1 MFKLLP
7 DITGIVFFYRDSWRG
22 YEEVIT
28 VDVVFYIGG
37 NVMANSLSGFTGL
50 YSLSKTLRFE
60 LRPVGK
66 TKENMKIKGLL
77 SEDEHRAKSYKQV
90 KKIADDYHR
99 KFIENALKNVHLEGV
114 EEYAELYCKRNKTE
128 KERKEIDKAADNLRK
143 QVIKFM
149 TTRDEFK
156 KLGKKD
162 FIEEML
168 PEFVDSEE
176 KKKLIKEFKGFTTY
190 FGGFFENRNNMYS
203 AEKKSTSIGY
213 RVIDQNLPKYIDNVN
228 ALKKILEVNP
238 GNMIENIENDFMDML
253 EGKAL
258 NEFISLD
265 NYSYFI
271 TQSGIDKYNT
281 VIGGKSCDERTRIK
295 GINEYVNLY
304 NQKADKKI
312 GILKPLYKQILS
324 DKDSKS
330 FLPESFERD
339 NELLNA
345 IELFNAGQKEN
356 IESIKGLFEQLSE
369 YEADHIYVKDIFLSE
384 ISNELFSE
392 WGYIKGRL
400 EDKYDEEYTGKKKAN
415 TEKYIEERKKY
426 FKNKRSYSLSE
437 LDAVLENNAVTSYFS
452 GEQLKQAIINM
463 ADSYKDIEDLV
474 NTDYPSDR
482 KLQKD
487 KESTK
492 LIKGY
497 LDACKDFGRFIQP
510 LLGDGKESEKD
521 AAFYGKFTPAW
532 EAFDSIT
539 PLYNKVRNYMTKKP
553 YSTEKI
559 KLTFNVPTFLDGW
572 ALRQENTNKG
582 IIFKDNEF
590 FYLGIIDKRLKGGI
604 KENKKPEAEGDI
616 LLKMKY
622 LQAADPQKDVQNL
635 MVIDGVTVKKNGR
648 KDDNGENVVL
658 EQLKNTYLPKDIN
671 EIRKKRSYSKTSEN
685 FNKSDLNKFID
696 YYKERTIEYFSDYEF
711 EFKPSKEYKDFG
723 EFTDHINEQA
733 YQIRF
738 ESVSRKYIDELVDEG
753 KLYLFK
759 IWNKDFSPY
768 SKGTP
773 NLHTLYWKMLFDER
787 NLRDVVYKLNGKAEV
802 FFREAGINDEK
813 DIIKHEANKPIEIK
827 NKLNDKKKSVFN
839 YDLIKDRRYTVDKF
853 QFHVPITLNFKA
865 LGRDNIDRYA
875 REYIKE
881 AKDLH
886 IIGID
891 RGERHLLYLT
901 VIDMDGNIKEQYSLN
916 EIVNEY
922 NGKEHHTNYHDLLD
936 KREKEMERAKKEWQT
951 IESIK
956 ELKEGYIS
964 QVIYKIS
971 QLMIKYNA
979 ILVLENLNEGFINGR
994 KKVGKQVYQKFEKM
1008 MIDKLSFLVDKKLD
1022 PEENG
1027 GLLKPYQLVNEF
1039 KGFKQLGKQSGMI
1052 FYIPAWNTS
1061 NIDPCTG
1068 FVNLFER
1075 KHLKY
1080 SSVNAAVD
1088 FWSKFESI
1096 AYDDKGEYF
1105 KFSFD
1110 YGRFTGRAEG
1120 TKTDWTVCS
1129 VGERIVNF
1137 RNPDNNSQWDSKT
1150 VDPTAEIIELCREY
1164 DIDCKSED
1172 LKTEFV
1178 SVKDR
1183 RFHEELLRLFR
1194 LILQMRNSVTGTEI
1208 DYMISPVANAE
1219 GVFYDSRNC
1228 KKNLPENADANG
1240 AYNIARKGLWI
1251 INKIKETKEAEL
1263 DKVNLNISN
1272 KEWLNFAQKNVLR

>member
-482 KLQKD
+482 KLQKN

-553 YSTEKI
+553 YSTEKV
-559 KLTFNVPTFLDGW
+559 KLNFENQTLLAGW
-572 ALRQENTNKG
+572 DLNKEKG
-582 IIFKDNEF
+582 NKSLIFIKDNNY
-590 FYLGIIDKRLKGGI
+590 YLGIMDKQH
-604 KENKKPEAEGDI
+604 NKIFRDVEEAKSEPYYRKMEYK
-616 LLKMKY
+616 LLPGANKM
-622 LQAADPQKDVQNL
+622 
-635 MVIDGVTVKKNGR
+635 
-648 KDDNGENVVL
+648 
-658 EQLKNTYLPKDIN
+658 LPKVFFAKSNIDFFNPSNKILEDYNAGRHKKGDNFDI
-671 EIRKKRSYSKTSEN
+671 KACHA
-685 FNKSDLNKFID
+685 LID
-696 YYKERTIEYFSDYEF
+696 FFKESIEKHQEWRQFEF
-711 EFKPSKEYKDFG
+711 EFSPTETYKDISDFYREVEAQG
-723 EFTDHINEQA
+723 YKISFKNISE
-733 YQIRF
+733 
-738 ESVSRKYIDELVDEG
+738 KYIDELVDEG

-759 IWNKDFSPY
+759 IWNKDFSPH

-773 NLHTLYWKMLFDER
+773 NLHTLYWKMIFDEK
-787 NLRDVVYKLNGKAEV
+787 NLQDVVYKLNGEAEV
-802 FFREAGINDEK
+802 FFRKASIDEK
-813 DIIKHEANKPIEIK
+813 DIIKHEANKPIENK

-922 NGKEHHTNYHDLLD
+922 NGKEHHINYHDLLD

-1008 MIDKLSFLVDKKLD
+1008 MIDKLNYLVDKNL
-1022 PEENG
+1022 EEGEAG
-1027 GLLKPYQLVNEF
+1027 GLLKAYQLASKFESF
-1039 KGFKQLGKQSGMI
+1039 KKLGKQSGMM

-1110 YGRFTGRAEG
+1110 YSRFTGRAEG

-1150 VDPTAEIIELCREY
+1150 VDPTAEIIELCRGY
-1164 DIDCKSED
+1164 DIDYKSED

-1183 RFHEELLRLFR
+1183 SFHEELLRLFR
-1194 LILQMRNSVTGTEI
+1194 LVLQMRNSVTGTEI

-1251 INKIKETKEAEL
+1251 INRIKETKEAEL
-1263 DKVNLNISN
+1263 NKVNLNISN
-1272 KEWLNFAQKNVLR
+1272 KEWLNFAQKNILR

>member
-482 KLQKD
+482 KLQKN

-553 YSTEKI
+553 YSTEKV
-559 KLTFNVPTFLDGW
+559 KLNFENQTLLAGW
-572 ALRQENTNKG
+572 DLNKEEG
-582 IIFKDNEF
+582 NKSLIFIKDNNY
-590 FYLGIIDKRLKGGI
+590 YLGIMDKQH
-604 KENKKPEAEGDI
+604 NKIFRDVEEAKSEPYYRKMEYK
-616 LLKMKY
+616 LLPGANKM
-622 LQAADPQKDVQNL
+622 
-635 MVIDGVTVKKNGR
+635 
-648 KDDNGENVVL
+648 
-658 EQLKNTYLPKDIN
+658 LPKVFFAKSNIDFFNPSNKILEDYNAGRHKKGDNFDI
-671 EIRKKRSYSKTSEN
+671 KACHA
-685 FNKSDLNKFID
+685 LID
-696 YYKERTIEYFSDYEF
+696 FFKESIEKHQEWRQFEF
-711 EFKPSKEYKDFG
+711 EFSPTETYKDISDFYREVEAQG
-723 EFTDHINEQA
+723 YKISFKNISE
-733 YQIRF
+733 
-738 ESVSRKYIDELVDEG
+738 KYIDELVDEG

-759 IWNKDFSPY
+759 IWNKDFSPH

-773 NLHTLYWKMLFDER
+773 NLHTLYWKMIFDEK
-787 NLRDVVYKLNGKAEV
+787 NLQDVVYKLNGEAEV
-802 FFREAGINDEK
+802 FFRKASIDEK
-813 DIIKHEANKPIEIK
+813 DIIKHEANKPIENK

-922 NGKEHHTNYHDLLD
+922 NGKEHHINYHDLLD

-1008 MIDKLSFLVDKKLD
+1008 MIDKLNYLVDKNL
-1022 PEENG
+1022 EEGEAG
-1027 GLLKPYQLVNEF
+1027 GLLKAYQLASKFESF
-1039 KGFKQLGKQSGMI
+1039 KKLGKQSGMM

-1110 YGRFTGRAEG
+1110 YSRFTGRAEG

-1150 VDPTAEIIELCREY
+1150 VDPTAEIIELCRGY
-1164 DIDCKSED
+1164 DIDYKSED

-1194 LILQMRNSVTGTEI
+1194 LVLQMRNSVTGTEI

-1251 INKIKETKEAEL
+1251 INRIKETKEAEL
-1263 DKVNLNISN
+1263 NKVNLNISN
-1272 KEWLNFAQKNVLR
+1272 KEWLNFAQKNILR

>member
-149 TTRDEFK
+149 TTRDELK

-553 YSTEKI
+553 YSTEKV
-559 KLTFNVPTFLDGW
+559 KLNFENQTLLAGW
-572 ALRQENTNKG
+572 DLNKEEG
-582 IIFKDNEF
+582 NKSLIFIKDNNY
-590 FYLGIIDKRLKGGI
+590 YLGIMDKQH
-604 KENKKPEAEGDI
+604 NKIFRDVEEAKSEPYYRKMEYK
-616 LLKMKY
+616 LLPGANKM
-622 LQAADPQKDVQNL
+622 
-635 MVIDGVTVKKNGR
+635 
-648 KDDNGENVVL
+648 
-658 EQLKNTYLPKDIN
+658 LPKVFFAKSNIDFFNPSNKILEDYNAGRHKKGDNFDI
-671 EIRKKRSYSKTSEN
+671 KACHA
-685 FNKSDLNKFID
+685 LID
-696 YYKERTIEYFSDYEF
+696 FFKESIEKHQEWRQFEF
-711 EFKPSKEYKDFG
+711 EFSPTETYKDISDFYREVEAQG
-723 EFTDHINEQA
+723 YKISFKNISE
-733 YQIRF
+733 
-738 ESVSRKYIDELVDEG
+738 KYIDELVDEG

-759 IWNKDFSPY
+759 IWNKDFSPH

-773 NLHTLYWKMLFDER
+773 NLHTLYWKMIFDEK
-787 NLRDVVYKLNGKAEV
+787 NLQDVVYKLNGEAEV
-802 FFREAGINDEK
+802 FFRKASIDEK
-813 DIIKHEANKPIEIK
+813 DIIKHEANKPIENK

-922 NGKEHHTNYHDLLD
+922 NGKEHHINYHDLLD

-1110 YGRFTGRAEG
+1110 YSRFTGRAEG

-1150 VDPTAEIIELCREY
+1150 VDPTAEIIELCRGY
-1164 DIDCKSED
+1164 DIDYKSED

-1194 LILQMRNSVTGTEI
+1194 LVLQMRNSVTGTEI

-1251 INKIKETKEAEL
+1251 INRIKETKEAEL
-1263 DKVNLNISN
+1263 NKVNLNISN
-1272 KEWLNFAQKNVLR
+1272 KEWLNFAQKNILR

>member
-28 VDVVFYIGG
+28 VDVVFSIGG

-345 IELFNAGQKEN
+345 IELFNADQKEN

-553 YSTEKI
+553 YSTEKV
-559 KLTFNVPTFLDGW
+559 KLNFENQTLLAGW
-572 ALRQENTNKG
+572 DLNKEEG
-582 IIFKDNEF
+582 NKSLIFIKDNNY
-590 FYLGIIDKRLKGGI
+590 YLGIMDKQH
-604 KENKKPEAEGDI
+604 NKIFRDVEEAKSEPYYRKMEYK
-616 LLKMKY
+616 LLPGANKM
-622 LQAADPQKDVQNL
+622 
-635 MVIDGVTVKKNGR
+635 
-648 KDDNGENVVL
+648 
-658 EQLKNTYLPKDIN
+658 LPKVFFAKSNIDFFNPSNKILEDYNAGRHKKGDNFDI
-671 EIRKKRSYSKTSEN
+671 KACHA
-685 FNKSDLNKFID
+685 LID
-696 YYKERTIEYFSDYEF
+696 FFKESIEKHQEWRQFEF
-711 EFKPSKEYKDFG
+711 EFSPTETYKDISDFYREVEAQG
-723 EFTDHINEQA
+723 YKISFKNISE
-733 YQIRF
+733 
-738 ESVSRKYIDELVDEG
+738 KYIDELVDEG

-759 IWNKDFSPY
+759 IWNKDFSPH

-773 NLHTLYWKMLFDER
+773 NLHTLYWKMIFDEK
-787 NLRDVVYKLNGKAEV
+787 NLQDVVYKLNGEAEV
-802 FFREAGINDEK
+802 FFRKASIDEK
-813 DIIKHEANKPIEIK
+813 DIIKHEANKPIENK

-922 NGKEHHTNYHDLLD
+922 NGKEHHINYHDLLD

-1008 MIDKLSFLVDKKLD
+1008 MIDKLNYLVDKKL
-1022 PEENG
+1022 EEGEAG
-1027 GLLKPYQLVNEF
+1027 GLLKAYQLASKFESF
-1039 KGFKQLGKQSGMI
+1039 KKLGKQSGMM

-1096 AYDDKGEYF
+1096 AYDDKGECF

-1110 YGRFTGRAEG
+1110 YSRFTGRAEG

-1164 DIDCKSED
+1164 DIDCNSED

-1263 DKVNLNISN
+1263 GKVNLNISN

>member
-553 YSTEKI
+553 YSTEKV
-559 KLTFNVPTFLDGW
+559 KLNFENQTLLAGW
-572 ALRQENTNKG
+572 DLNKEEG
-582 IIFKDNEF
+582 NKSLIFIKDNNY
-590 FYLGIIDKRLKGGI
+590 YLGIMDKQH
-604 KENKKPEAEGDI
+604 NKIFRDVEEAKSEPYYRKMEYK
-616 LLKMKY
+616 LLPGANKM
-622 LQAADPQKDVQNL
+622 
-635 MVIDGVTVKKNGR
+635 
-648 KDDNGENVVL
+648 
-658 EQLKNTYLPKDIN
+658 LPKVFFAKSNIDFFNPSNKILEDYNAGRHKKGDNFDI
-671 EIRKKRSYSKTSEN
+671 KACHA
-685 FNKSDLNKFID
+685 LID
-696 YYKERTIEYFSDYEF
+696 FFKESIEKHQEWRQFEF
-711 EFKPSKEYKDFG
+711 EFSPTETYKDISDFYREVEAQG
-723 EFTDHINEQA
+723 YKISFKNISE
-733 YQIRF
+733 
-738 ESVSRKYIDELVDEG
+738 KYIDELVDEG

-759 IWNKDFSPY
+759 IWNKDFSPH

-773 NLHTLYWKMLFDER
+773 NLHTLYWKMIFDEK
-787 NLRDVVYKLNGKAEV
+787 NLQDVVYKLNGEAEV
-802 FFREAGINDEK
+802 FFRKASIDEK
-813 DIIKHEANKPIEIK
+813 DIIKHEANKPIENK

-922 NGKEHHTNYHDLLD
+922 NGKEHHINYHDLLD

-1008 MIDKLSFLVDKKLD
+1008 MIDKLNYLVDKNL
-1022 PEENG
+1022 EEGEAG
-1027 GLLKPYQLVNEF
+1027 GLLKAYQLASKFESF
-1039 KGFKQLGKQSGMI
+1039 KKLGKQSGMM

-1075 KHLKY
+1075 KHFKC
-1080 SSVNAAVD
+1080 SANAAVD

-1096 AYDDKGEYF
+1096 VYDDKGGYF

-1110 YGRFTGRAEG
+1110 YSRFTGRAEG

-1150 VDPTAEIIELCREY
+1150 VDPTAEIIELCRGY
-1164 DIDCKSED
+1164 DIDYKSED

-1194 LILQMRNSVTGTEI
+1194 LVLQMRNSVTGTEI

-1251 INKIKETKEAEL
+1251 INRIKETKEAEL
-1263 DKVNLNISN
+1263 NKVNLNISN
-1272 KEWLNFAQKNVLR
+1272 KEWLNFAQKNILR

>member
-482 KLQKD
+482 KLQKN

-553 YSTEKI
+553 YSTEKV
-559 KLTFNVPTFLDGW
+559 KLNFENQTLLAGW
-572 ALRQENTNKG
+572 DLNKEKG
-582 IIFKDNEF
+582 NKSLIFIKDNNY
-590 FYLGIIDKRLKGGI
+590 YLGIMDKQH
-604 KENKKPEAEGDI
+604 NKIFRDVEEAKSEPYYRKMEYK
-616 LLKMKY
+616 LLPGANKM
-622 LQAADPQKDVQNL
+622 
-635 MVIDGVTVKKNGR
+635 
-648 KDDNGENVVL
+648 
-658 EQLKNTYLPKDIN
+658 LPKVFFAKSNIDFFNPSNKILEDFNAGRHKKGDNFDI
-671 EIRKKRSYSKTSEN
+671 KACHA
-685 FNKSDLNKFID
+685 LID
-696 YYKERTIEYFSDYEF
+696 FFKESIEKHQEWRQFEF
-711 EFKPSKEYKDFG
+711 EFSPTETYKDISDFYREVEAQG
-723 EFTDHINEQA
+723 YKISFKNISE
-733 YQIRF
+733 
-738 ESVSRKYIDELVDEG
+738 KYIDELVDEG

-759 IWNKDFSPY
+759 IWNKDFSPH

-773 NLHTLYWKMLFDER
+773 NLHTLYWKMIFDEK
-787 NLRDVVYKLNGKAEV
+787 NLQDVVYKLNGEAEV
-802 FFREAGINDEK
+802 FFRKASIDEK
-813 DIIKHEANKPIEIK
+813 DIIKHEANKPIENK

-922 NGKEHHTNYHDLLD
+922 KGKEHHINYHDLLD

-1008 MIDKLSFLVDKKLD
+1008 MIDKLNYLVDKNL
-1022 PEENG
+1022 EEGEAG
-1027 GLLKPYQLVNEF
+1027 GLLKAYQLASKFESF
-1039 KGFKQLGKQSGMI
+1039 KKLGKQSGMM

-1110 YGRFTGRAEG
+1110 YSRFTGRAEG

-1150 VDPTAEIIELCREY
+1150 VDPTAEIIELCRGY
-1164 DIDCKSED
+1164 DIDYKSED

-1183 RFHEELLRLFR
+1183 SFHEELLRLFR
-1194 LILQMRNSVTGTEI
+1194 LVLQMRNSVTGTEI
-1208 DYMISPVANAE
+1208 DYMLSPVANDE

-1228 KKNLPENADANG
+1228 AENLPENADANG
-1240 AYNIARKGLWI
+1240 AYNIARKGLI
-1251 INKIKETKEAEL
+1251 IVNQIKETEEAKL
-1263 DKVNLNISN
+1263 KRFKPNISN
-1272 KEWLNFAQKNVLR
+1272 KEWLNFAQKNVIR

>member
-553 YSTEKI
+553 YSTEKV
-559 KLTFNVPTFLDGW
+559 KLNFENQTLLAGW
-572 ALRQENTNKG
+572 DLNKEEG
-582 IIFKDNEF
+582 NKSLIFIKDNNY
-590 FYLGIIDKRLKGGI
+590 YLGIMDKQH
-604 KENKKPEAEGDI
+604 NKIFRDVEEAKSEPYYRKMEYK
-616 LLKMKY
+616 LLPGANKM
-622 LQAADPQKDVQNL
+622 
-635 MVIDGVTVKKNGR
+635 
-648 KDDNGENVVL
+648 
-658 EQLKNTYLPKDIN
+658 LPKVFFAKSNIDFFNPSNKILEDYNAGRHKKGDNFDI
-671 EIRKKRSYSKTSEN
+671 KACHA
-685 FNKSDLNKFID
+685 LID
-696 YYKERTIEYFSDYEF
+696 FFKESIEKHQEWRQFEF
-711 EFKPSKEYKDFG
+711 EFSPTETYKDISDFYREVEAQG
-723 EFTDHINEQA
+723 YKISFKNISE
-733 YQIRF
+733 
-738 ESVSRKYIDELVDEG
+738 KYIDELVDEG

-759 IWNKDFSPY
+759 IWNKDFSPH

-773 NLHTLYWKMLFDER
+773 NLHTLYWKMIFDEK
-787 NLRDVVYKLNGKAEV
+787 NLQDVVYKLNGEAEV
-802 FFREAGINDEK
+802 FFRKASIDEK
-813 DIIKHEANKPIEIK
+813 DIIKHEANKPIENK

-922 NGKEHHTNYHDLLD
+922 NGKEHHINYHDLLD

-1008 MIDKLSFLVDKKLD
+1008 MIDKLNYLVDKNL
-1022 PEENG
+1022 EEGEAG
-1027 GLLKPYQLVNEF
+1027 GLLKAYQLASKFESF
-1039 KGFKQLGKQSGMI
+1039 KKLGKQSGMM

-1061 NIDPCTG
+1061 NIDPSTG

-1110 YGRFTGRAEG
+1110 YSRFTGRAEG

-1150 VDPTAEIIELCREY
+1150 VDPTAEIIELCRGY
-1164 DIDCKSED
+1164 DIDYKSED

-1194 LILQMRNSVTGTEI
+1194 LVLQMRNSVTGTEI

-1251 INKIKETKEAEL
+1251 INRIKETKEAEL
-1263 DKVNLNISN
+1263 NKVNLNISN
-1272 KEWLNFAQKNVLR
+1272 KEWLNFAQKNILR

>member
-60 LRPVGK
+60 LSSVGK

-553 YSTEKI
+553 YSTEKV
-559 KLTFNVPTFLDGW
+559 KLNFENQTLLAGW
-572 ALRQENTNKG
+572 DLNKEEG
-582 IIFKDNEF
+582 NKSLIFIKDNNY
-590 FYLGIIDKRLKGGI
+590 YLGIMDKQH
-604 KENKKPEAEGDI
+604 NKIFRDVEEAKSEPYYRKMEYK
-616 LLKMKY
+616 LLPGANKM
-622 LQAADPQKDVQNL
+622 
-635 MVIDGVTVKKNGR
+635 
-648 KDDNGENVVL
+648 
-658 EQLKNTYLPKDIN
+658 LPKVFFAKSNIDFFNPSNKILEDYNAGRHKKGDNFDI
-671 EIRKKRSYSKTSEN
+671 KACHA
-685 FNKSDLNKFID
+685 LID
-696 YYKERTIEYFSDYEF
+696 FFKESIEKHQEWRQFEF
-711 EFKPSKEYKDFG
+711 EFSPTETYKDISDFYREVEAQG
-723 EFTDHINEQA
+723 YKISFKNISE
-733 YQIRF
+733 
-738 ESVSRKYIDELVDEG
+738 KYIDDLVDEG

-759 IWNKDFSPY
+759 IWNKDFSTH

-773 NLHTLYWKMLFDER
+773 NLHTLYWKMIFDEK
-787 NLRDVVYKLNGKAEV
+787 NLQDVVYKLNGEAEV
-802 FFREAGINDEK
+802 FFRKASIDEK
-813 DIIKHEANKPIEIK
+813 DIIKHEANKPIENK

-922 NGKEHHTNYHDLLD
+922 NGKEHHINYHDLLD

-1008 MIDKLSFLVDKKLD
+1008 MIDKLNYLVDKKL
-1022 PEENG
+1022 EEGEAG
-1027 GLLKPYQLVNEF
+1027 GLLKAYQLASKFESF
-1039 KGFKQLGKQSGMI
+1039 KKLGKQSGMM

-1105 KFSFD
+1105 KFSFN

-1240 AYNIARKGLWI
+1240 AYNIARKGVWI

-1263 DKVNLNISN
+1263 DKVKLNISN

>member
-553 YSTEKI
+553 YSTEKV
-559 KLTFNVPTFLDGW
+559 KLNFENQTLLAGW
-572 ALRQENTNKG
+572 DLNKEEG
-582 IIFKDNEF
+582 NKSLIFIKDNNY
-590 FYLGIIDKRLKGGI
+590 YLGIMDKQH
-604 KENKKPEAEGDI
+604 NKIFRDVEEAKSEPYYRKMEYK
-616 LLKMKY
+616 LLPGANKM
-622 LQAADPQKDVQNL
+622 
-635 MVIDGVTVKKNGR
+635 
-648 KDDNGENVVL
+648 
-658 EQLKNTYLPKDIN
+658 LPKVFFAKSNIDFFNPSNKILEDYNAGRHKKGDNFDI
-671 EIRKKRSYSKTSEN
+671 KACHA
-685 FNKSDLNKFID
+685 LID
-696 YYKERTIEYFSDYEF
+696 FFKESIEKHQEWRQFEF
-711 EFKPSKEYKDFG
+711 EFSPTETYKDISDFYREVEAQG
-723 EFTDHINEQA
+723 YKISFKNISE
-733 YQIRF
+733 
-738 ESVSRKYIDELVDEG
+738 KYIDELVDEG

-759 IWNKDFSPY
+759 IWNKDFSPH

-773 NLHTLYWKMLFDER
+773 NLHTLYWKMIFDEK
-787 NLRDVVYKLNGKAEV
+787 NLQDVVYKLNGEAEV
-802 FFREAGINDEK
+802 FFRKASIDEK
-813 DIIKHEANKPIEIK
+813 DIIKHEANKPIENK

-865 LGRDNIDRYA
+865 LGKDNIDRYA

-922 NGKEHHTNYHDLLD
+922 NGKEHHINYHDLLD

-1008 MIDKLSFLVDKKLD
+1008 MIDKLNYLVDKKL
-1022 PEENG
+1022 EEGEAG
-1027 GLLKPYQLVNEF
+1027 GLLKAYQLASKFESF
-1039 KGFKQLGKQSGMI
+1039 KKLGKQSGMM

-1096 AYDDKGEYF
+1096 AYDDKGGYF

>member
-345 IELFNAGQKEN
+345 IELFNADQKEN

-553 YSTEKI
+553 YSTEKV
-559 KLTFNVPTFLDGW
+559 KLNFENQTLLAGW
-572 ALRQENTNKG
+572 DLNKEEG
-582 IIFKDNEF
+582 NKSLIFIKDNNY
-590 FYLGIIDKRLKGGI
+590 YLGIMDKQH
-604 KENKKPEAEGDI
+604 NKIFRDVEEAKSEPYYRKMEYK
-616 LLKMKY
+616 LLPGANKM
-622 LQAADPQKDVQNL
+622 
-635 MVIDGVTVKKNGR
+635 
-648 KDDNGENVVL
+648 
-658 EQLKNTYLPKDIN
+658 LPKVFFAKSNIDFFNPSNKILEDYNAGRHKKGDNFDI
-671 EIRKKRSYSKTSEN
+671 KACHA
-685 FNKSDLNKFID
+685 LID
-696 YYKERTIEYFSDYEF
+696 FFKESIEKHQEWRQFEF
-711 EFKPSKEYKDFG
+711 EFSPTETYKDISDFYREVEAQG
-723 EFTDHINEQA
+723 YKISFKNISE
-733 YQIRF
+733 
-738 ESVSRKYIDELVDEG
+738 KYIDELVDEG

-759 IWNKDFSPY
+759 IWNKDFSPH

-773 NLHTLYWKMLFDER
+773 NLHTLYWKMIFDEK
-787 NLRDVVYKLNGKAEV
+787 NLQDVVYKLNGEAEV
-802 FFREAGINDEK
+802 FFRKASIDEK
-813 DIIKHEANKPIEIK
+813 DIIKHEANKPIENK

-922 NGKEHHTNYHDLLD
+922 NGKDHHINYHDLLD
-936 KREKEMERAKKEWQT
+936 KREKEMESAKKEWQT
-951 IESIK
+951 VESIK
-956 ELKEGYIS
+956 ELKEGYLS
-964 QVIYKIS
+964 QVVYKIS

-979 ILVLENLNEGFINGR
+979 ILVLENLNDGFINGR
-994 KKVGKQVYQKFEKM
+994 KKVGKQVYQKFEKK

-1039 KGFKQLGKQSGMI
+1039 KGFEKLGKQSGMM

-1075 KHLKY
+1075 KHFKC
-1080 SSVNAAVD
+1080 SANAAVD

-1096 AYDDKGEYF
+1096 VYDDKGGYF

-1110 YGRFTGRAEG
+1110 YSRFTGRAEG

-1150 VDPTAEIIELCREY
+1150 VDPTAEIIELCGQY
-1164 DIDCKSED
+1164 DIDYKSED

-1194 LILQMRNSVTGTEI
+1194 LVLQMRNSVTGTEI

-1251 INKIKETKEAEL
+1251 INRIKETKEAEL
-1263 DKVNLNISN
+1263 NKVNLNISN
-1272 KEWLNFAQKNVLR
+1272 KEWLNFAQKNILR

>member
-149 TTRDEFK
+149 TTRDELK

-553 YSTEKI
+553 YSTEKV
-559 KLTFNVPTFLDGW
+559 KLNFENQTLLAGW
-572 ALRQENTNKG
+572 DLNKEEG
-582 IIFKDNEF
+582 NKSLIFIKDNNY
-590 FYLGIIDKRLKGGI
+590 YLGIMDKQH
-604 KENKKPEAEGDI
+604 NKIFRDVEEAKSEPYYRKMEYK
-616 LLKMKY
+616 LLPGANKM
-622 LQAADPQKDVQNL
+622 
-635 MVIDGVTVKKNGR
+635 
-648 KDDNGENVVL
+648 
-658 EQLKNTYLPKDIN
+658 LPKVFFAKSNIDFFNPSNKILEDYNAGRHKKGDNFDI
-671 EIRKKRSYSKTSEN
+671 KACHA
-685 FNKSDLNKFID
+685 LID
-696 YYKERTIEYFSDYEF
+696 FFKESIEKHQEWRQFEF
-711 EFKPSKEYKDFG
+711 EFSPTETYKDISDFYREVEAQG
-723 EFTDHINEQA
+723 YKISFKNISE
-733 YQIRF
+733 
-738 ESVSRKYIDELVDEG
+738 KYIDELVDEG

-759 IWNKDFSPY
+759 IWNKDFSPH

-773 NLHTLYWKMLFDER
+773 NLHTLYWKMIFDEK
-787 NLRDVVYKLNGKAEV
+787 NLQDVVYKLNGEAEV
-802 FFREAGINDEK
+802 FFRKASIDEK
-813 DIIKHEANKPIEIK
+813 DIIKHEANKPIENK

-922 NGKEHHTNYHDLLD
+922 NGKEHHINYHDLLD

-1008 MIDKLSFLVDKKLD
+1008 MIDKLNYLVDKNL
-1022 PEENG
+1022 EEGEAG
-1027 GLLKPYQLVNEF
+1027 GLLKAYQLASKFESF
-1039 KGFKQLGKQSGMI
+1039 KKLGKQSGMM

-1110 YGRFTGRAEG
+1110 YSRFTGRAEG

-1150 VDPTAEIIELCREY
+1150 VDPTAEIIELCRGY
-1164 DIDCKSED
+1164 DIDYKSED

-1194 LILQMRNSVTGTEI
+1194 LVLQMRNSVTGTEI

-1251 INKIKETKEAEL
+1251 INRIKETKEAEL
-1263 DKVNLNISN
+1263 NKVNLNISN
-1272 KEWLNFAQKNVLR
+1272 KEWLNFAQKNILR

>member
-1 MFKLLP
+1 M
-7 DITGIVFFYRDSWRG
+7 
-22 YEEVIT
+22 
-28 VDVVFYIGG
+28 
-37 NVMANSLSGFTGL
+37 
-50 YSLSKTLRFE
+50 
-60 LRPVGK
+60 
-66 TKENMKIKGLL
+66 
-77 SEDEHRAKSYKQV
+77 
-90 KKIADDYHR
+90 
-99 KFIENALKNVHLEGV
+99 
-114 EEYAELYCKRNKTE
+114 
-128 KERKEIDKAADNLRK
+128 
-143 QVIKFM
+143 
-149 TTRDEFK
+149 
-156 KLGKKD
+156 
-162 FIEEML
+162 
-168 PEFVDSEE
+168 
-176 KKKLIKEFKGFTTY
+176 
-190 FGGFFENRNNMYS
+190 
-203 AEKKSTSIGY
+203 
-213 RVIDQNLPKYIDNVN
+213 
-228 ALKKILEVNP
+228 
-238 GNMIENIENDFMDML
+238 
-253 EGKAL
+253 
-258 NEFISLD
+258 
-265 NYSYFI
+265 
-271 TQSGIDKYNT
+271 
-281 VIGGKSCDERTRIK
+281 
-295 GINEYVNLY
+295 
-304 NQKADKKI
+304 
-312 GILKPLYKQILS
+312 KPLYKQILS

-356 IESIKGLFEQLSE
+356 IESIKGIFEQLSE

-553 YSTEKI
+553 YSTEKV
-559 KLTFNVPTFLDGW
+559 KLNFENQTLLAGW
-572 ALRQENTNKG
+572 DLNKEEG
-582 IIFKDNEF
+582 NKSLIFIKDNNY
-590 FYLGIIDKRLKGGI
+590 YLGIMDKQH
-604 KENKKPEAEGDI
+604 NKIFRDVEEAKSEPYYRKMEYK
-616 LLKMKY
+616 LLPGANKM
-622 LQAADPQKDVQNL
+622 
-635 MVIDGVTVKKNGR
+635 
-648 KDDNGENVVL
+648 
-658 EQLKNTYLPKDIN
+658 LPKVFFAKSNIDFFNPSNKILEDYNAGRHKKGDNFDI
-671 EIRKKRSYSKTSEN
+671 KACHA
-685 FNKSDLNKFID
+685 LID
-696 YYKERTIEYFSDYEF
+696 FFKESIEKHQEWRQFEF
-711 EFKPSKEYKDFG
+711 EFSPTETYKDISDFYREVEAQG
-723 EFTDHINEQA
+723 YKISFKNISE
-733 YQIRF
+733 
-738 ESVSRKYIDELVDEG
+738 KYIDELVDEG

-759 IWNKDFSPY
+759 IWNKDFSPH

-773 NLHTLYWKMLFDER
+773 NLHTLYWKMIFDEK
-787 NLRDVVYKLNGKAEV
+787 NLQDVVYKLNGEAEV
-802 FFREAGINDEK
+802 FFRKASIDEK
-813 DIIKHEANKPIEIK
+813 DIIKHEANKPIENK

-922 NGKEHHTNYHDLLD
+922 NGKEHHINYHDLLD

-1008 MIDKLSFLVDKKLD
+1008 MIDKLNYLVDKNL
-1022 PEENG
+1022 EEGEAG
-1027 GLLKPYQLVNEF
+1027 GLLKAYQLASKFESF
-1039 KGFKQLGKQSGMI
+1039 KKLGKQSGMM

-1110 YGRFTGRAEG
+1110 YSRFTGRAEG

-1150 VDPTAEIIELCREY
+1150 VDPTAEIIELCRGY
-1164 DIDCKSED
+1164 DIDYKSED

-1194 LILQMRNSVTGTEI
+1194 LVLQMRNSVTGTEI

-1219 GVFYDSRNC
+1219 GVFYDSKNC

-1251 INKIKETKEAEL
+1251 INRIKETKEAEL
-1263 DKVNLNISN
+1263 NKVNLNISN
-1272 KEWLNFAQKNVLR
+1272 KEWLNFAQKNILR

>member
-553 YSTEKI
+553 YSTEKV
-559 KLTFNVPTFLDGW
+559 KLNFENQTLLAGW
-572 ALRQENTNKG
+572 DLNKEEG
-582 IIFKDNEF
+582 NKSLIFIKDNNY
-590 FYLGIIDKRLKGGI
+590 YLGIMDKQH
-604 KENKKPEAEGDI
+604 NKIFRDVEEAKSEPYYRKMEYK
-616 LLKMKY
+616 LLPGANKM
-622 LQAADPQKDVQNL
+622 
-635 MVIDGVTVKKNGR
+635 
-648 KDDNGENVVL
+648 
-658 EQLKNTYLPKDIN
+658 LPKVFFAKSNIDFFNPSNKILEDYNAGRHKKGDNFDI
-671 EIRKKRSYSKTSEN
+671 KACHA
-685 FNKSDLNKFID
+685 LID
-696 YYKERTIEYFSDYEF
+696 FFKESIEKHQEWRQFEF
-711 EFKPSKEYKDFG
+711 EFSPTETYKDISDFYREVEAQG
-723 EFTDHINEQA
+723 YKISFKNISE
-733 YQIRF
+733 
-738 ESVSRKYIDELVDEG
+738 KYIDELVDEG

-759 IWNKDFSPY
+759 IWNKDFSPH

-773 NLHTLYWKMLFDER
+773 NLHTLYWKMIFDEK
-787 NLRDVVYKLNGKAEV
+787 NLQDVVYKLNGEAEV
-802 FFREAGINDEK
+802 FFRKASIDEK
-813 DIIKHEANKPIEIK
+813 DIIKHEANKPIENK

-922 NGKEHHTNYHDLLD
+922 NGKEHHINYHDLLD

-1008 MIDKLSFLVDKKLD
+1008 MIDKLNYLVDKKL
-1022 PEENG
+1022 EEGEAG
-1027 GLLKPYQLVNEF
+1027 GLLKAYQLASKFESF
-1039 KGFKQLGKQSGMI
+1039 KKLGKQSGMM

-1110 YGRFTGRAEG
+1110 YSRFTGRAEG

-1150 VDPTAEIIELCREY
+1150 VDPTAEIIELCRGY
-1164 DIDCKSED
+1164 DIDYKSED

-1194 LILQMRNSVTGTEI
+1194 LVLQMRNSVTGTEI

-1251 INKIKETKEAEL
+1251 INRIKETKEAEL
-1263 DKVNLNISN
+1263 NKVNLNISN
-1272 KEWLNFAQKNVLR
+1272 KEWLNFAQKNILR

>member
-1 MFKLLP
+1 MIKNF
-7 DITGIVFFYRDSWRG
+7 S
-22 YEEVIT
+22 E
-28 VDVVFYIGG
+28 
-37 NVMANSLSGFTGL
+37 FTRF
-50 YSLSKTLRFE
+50 YSLNKTLRFE
-60 LRPVGK
+60 LRPVGR
-66 TKENMKIKGLL
+66 TREHIEAKGLI
-77 SEDEHRAKSYKQV
+77 SEDDHLAKSYKEV
-90 KKIADDYHR
+90 KKSIDEYHR
-99 KFIENALKNVHLEGV
+99 KFIENALKDVHLEGI
-114 EEYAELYCKRNKTE
+114 EEYADLYCRRNKTE
-128 KERKEIDKAADNLRK
+128 AERNKLDKATGKLRK

-149 TTRDEFK
+149 TKKDEYK
-156 KLGKKD
+156 KLYTKE
-162 FIEEML
+162 FIEKML

-176 KKKLIKEFKGFTTY
+176 KIELIKEFKGRTTY
-190 FGGFFENRNNMYS
+190 FGGFFKNRENIYS
-203 AEKKSTSIGY
+203 DEKKSTSIGY
-213 RVIDQNLPKYIDNVN
+213 RVIDQNLPKYIDNMN
-228 ALKKILEVNP
+228 ALKKILDVIP
-238 GNMIENIENDFMDML
+238 GNMIESIENDFKDIL
-253 EGKAL
+253 DGKTL
-258 NEFISLD
+258 NEFMSLD
-265 NYSYFI
+265 NYNCFI
-271 TQSGIDKYNT
+271 IQSGIKKYNEI
-281 VIGGKSCDERTRIK
+281 IGGKSCDERTKIK

-304 NQKADKKI
+304 NQTADKKI

-324 DKDSKS
+324 DKDPKS
-330 FLPESFERD
+330 FLPESFEYDNNGD

-345 IELFNAGQKEN
+345 IEVFNEYQKEN
-356 IESIKGLFEQLSE
+356 IERIKELLKNLSE
-369 YEADHIYVKDIFLSE
+369 YDTGRIYIKDIFLSE
-384 ISNELFSE
+384 ISKKIFDD
-392 WGYIKGRL
+392 WGYIKGKL
-400 EDKYDEEYTGKKKAN
+400 EDKYDEEYTGKKKIN

-426 FKNKRSYSLSE
+426 FKNKKSYSLSE
-437 LDAVLENNAVTSYFS
+437 LDIVLEDNAVNSYFS
-452 GEQLKQAIINM
+452 GEYLEQAIKNM
-463 ADSYKDIEDLV
+463 NNLYKAIEDLV
-474 NTDYPSDR
+474 NTDYPAER

-487 KESTK
+487 KENTE
-492 LIKGY
+492 LIKAY
-497 LDACKDFGRFIQP
+497 LDACKDFGRFLQP
-510 LLGDGKESEKD
+510 LLGDGTEGEKD

-532 EAFDSIT
+532 EDFDSIT
-539 PLYNKVRNYMTKKP
+539 PLYNKVRNYMSKKP
-553 YSTEKI
+553 YSMKKI
-559 KLTFNVPTFLDGW
+559 KLTFSVPTFLSGW
-572 ALRQENTNKG
+572 SLRRENANKG
-582 IIFKDNEF
+582 IILKDDEF
-590 FYLGIIDKRLKGGI
+590 FYLGIIDKSLRGGI
-604 KENKKPEAEGDI
+604 KEYKKPETDEDMI
-616 LLKMKY
+616 LKMKY
-622 LQAADPQKDVQNL
+622 LQAANPQNDVQNL

-648 KDDNGENVVL
+648 KNENGENVDF

-671 EIRKKRSYSKTSEN
+671 EIRKKRSYAKTSEN
-685 FNKSDLNKFID
+685 FNKNDLNKFID
-696 YYKERTIEYFSDYEF
+696 YYKERTIKYFSDYEF
-711 EFKPSKEYKDFG
+711 EFKPSKEYKDFK

-733 YQIRF
+733 YQISF

-787 NLRDVVYKLNGKAEV
+787 NLSDVIYKLNGGAEM
-802 FFREAGINDEK
+802 FFREASIKDEK
-813 DIIKHEANKPIEIK
+813 DMIVHEANKPIENK
-827 NKLNDKKKSVFN
+827 NKLNDKKESVFD
-839 YDLIKDRRYTVDKF
+839 YELIKDRRYTVDKF

-865 LGRDNIDRYA
+865 EGKKNINKDA
-875 REYIKE
+875 IEYIKG

-891 RGERHLLYLT
+891 RGERNLLYLS

-922 NGKEHHTNYHDLLD
+922 NGKDHHINYHDLLD
-936 KREKEMERAKKEWQT
+936 KREKEMESAKKEWQT
-951 IESIK
+951 VESIK
-956 ELKEGYIS
+956 ELKEGYLS
-964 QVIYKIS
+964 QVVYKIS

-1110 YGRFTGRAEG
+1110 YSRFTGRAEG

-1208 DYMISPVANAE
+1208 DYMISPVANDE
-1219 GVFYDSRNC
+1219 GVFYDSSNC
-1228 KKNLPENADANG
+1228 AENLPENADANG
-1240 AYNIARKGLWI
+1240 AYNIARKGLI
-1251 INKIKETKEAEL
+1251 IVNQIKETEEAKL
-1263 DKVNLNISN
+1263 KRFKPNISN
-1272 KEWLNFAQKNVLR
+1272 KEWLNFAQKNVIR

>member
-369 YEADHIYVKDIFLSE
+369 YEADHIYIKDIFLSE

-553 YSTEKI
+553 YSTEKV
-559 KLTFNVPTFLDGW
+559 KLNFENQTLLAGW
-572 ALRQENTNKG
+572 DLNKEEG
-582 IIFKDNEF
+582 NKSLIFIKDNNY
-590 FYLGIIDKRLKGGI
+590 YLGIMDKQH
-604 KENKKPEAEGDI
+604 NKIFRDVEEAKSEPYYRKMEYK
-616 LLKMKY
+616 LLPGANKM
-622 LQAADPQKDVQNL
+622 
-635 MVIDGVTVKKNGR
+635 
-648 KDDNGENVVL
+648 
-658 EQLKNTYLPKDIN
+658 LPKVFFAKSNIDFFNPSNKILEDYNAGRHKKGDNFDI
-671 EIRKKRSYSKTSEN
+671 KACHA
-685 FNKSDLNKFID
+685 LID
-696 YYKERTIEYFSDYEF
+696 FFKESIEKHQEWRQFEF
-711 EFKPSKEYKDFG
+711 EFSPTETYKDISDFYREVEAQG
-723 EFTDHINEQA
+723 YKISFKNISE
-733 YQIRF
+733 
-738 ESVSRKYIDELVDEG
+738 KYIDELVDEG

-759 IWNKDFSPY
+759 IWNKDFSPH

-773 NLHTLYWKMLFDER
+773 NLHTLYWKMIFDEK
-787 NLRDVVYKLNGKAEV
+787 NLQDVVYKLNGEAEV
-802 FFREAGINDEK
+802 FFRKASIDEK
-813 DIIKHEANKPIEIK
+813 DIIKHEANKPIENK

-865 LGRDNIDRYA
+865 LGKDNIDRYA

-922 NGKEHHTNYHDLLD
+922 NGKEHHINYHDLLD

-1008 MIDKLSFLVDKKLD
+1008 MIDKLNYLVDKKL
-1022 PEENG
+1022 EEGEAG
-1027 GLLKPYQLVNEF
+1027 GLLKAYQLASKFESF
-1039 KGFKQLGKQSGMI
+1039 KKLGKQSGMM

>member
-1 MFKLLP
+1 M
-7 DITGIVFFYRDSWRG
+7 
-22 YEEVIT
+22 
-28 VDVVFYIGG
+28 
-37 NVMANSLSGFTGL
+37 
-50 YSLSKTLRFE
+50 
-60 LRPVGK
+60 
-66 TKENMKIKGLL
+66 
-77 SEDEHRAKSYKQV
+77 
-90 KKIADDYHR
+90 
-99 KFIENALKNVHLEGV
+99 
-114 EEYAELYCKRNKTE
+114 
-128 KERKEIDKAADNLRK
+128 
-143 QVIKFM
+143 
-149 TTRDEFK
+149 
-156 KLGKKD
+156 
-162 FIEEML
+162 
-168 PEFVDSEE
+168 
-176 KKKLIKEFKGFTTY
+176 
-190 FGGFFENRNNMYS
+190 
-203 AEKKSTSIGY
+203 
-213 RVIDQNLPKYIDNVN
+213 
-228 ALKKILEVNP
+228 
-238 GNMIENIENDFMDML
+238 
-253 EGKAL
+253 
-258 NEFISLD
+258 
-265 NYSYFI
+265 
-271 TQSGIDKYNT
+271 
-281 VIGGKSCDERTRIK
+281 
-295 GINEYVNLY
+295 
-304 NQKADKKI
+304 
-312 GILKPLYKQILS
+312 KPLYKQILS

-553 YSTEKI
+553 YSTEKV
-559 KLTFNVPTFLDGW
+559 KLNFENQTLLAGW
-572 ALRQENTNKG
+572 DLNKEEG
-582 IIFKDNEF
+582 NKSLIFIKDNNY
-590 FYLGIIDKRLKGGI
+590 YLGIMDKQH
-604 KENKKPEAEGDI
+604 NKIFRDVEEAKSEPYYRKMEYK
-616 LLKMKY
+616 LLPGANKM
-622 LQAADPQKDVQNL
+622 
-635 MVIDGVTVKKNGR
+635 
-648 KDDNGENVVL
+648 
-658 EQLKNTYLPKDIN
+658 LPKVFFAKSNIDFFNPSNKILEDYNAGRHKKGDNFDI
-671 EIRKKRSYSKTSEN
+671 KACHA
-685 FNKSDLNKFID
+685 LID
-696 YYKERTIEYFSDYEF
+696 FFKESIEKHQEWRQFEF
-711 EFKPSKEYKDFG
+711 EFSPTETYKDISDFYREVEAQG
-723 EFTDHINEQA
+723 YKISFKNISE
-733 YQIRF
+733 
-738 ESVSRKYIDELVDEG
+738 KYIDELVDEG

-759 IWNKDFSPY
+759 IWNKDFSPH

-773 NLHTLYWKMLFDER
+773 NLHTLYWKMIFDEK
-787 NLRDVVYKLNGKAEV
+787 NLQDVVYKLNGEAEV
-802 FFREAGINDEK
+802 FFRKASIDEK
-813 DIIKHEANKPIEIK
+813 DIIKHEANKPIENK

-922 NGKEHHTNYHDLLD
+922 NGKEHHINYHDLLD

-1008 MIDKLSFLVDKKLD
+1008 MIDKLNYLVDKNL
-1022 PEENG
+1022 EEGEAG
-1027 GLLKPYQLVNEF
+1027 GLLKAYQLASKFESF
-1039 KGFKQLGKQSGMI
+1039 KKLGKQSGMM

-1110 YGRFTGRAEG
+1110 YSRFTGRAEG

-1150 VDPTAEIIELCREY
+1150 VDPTAEIIELCRGY
-1164 DIDCKSED
+1164 DIDYKSED

-1194 LILQMRNSVTGTEI
+1194 LVLQMRNSVTGTEI

-1251 INKIKETKEAEL
+1251 INRIKETKEAEL
-1263 DKVNLNISN
+1263 NKVNLNISN
-1272 KEWLNFAQKNVLR
+1272 KEWLNFAQKNILR

>member
-553 YSTEKI
+553 YSTEKV
-559 KLTFNVPTFLDGW
+559 KLNFENQTLLAGW
-572 ALRQENTNKG
+572 DLNKEEG
-582 IIFKDNEF
+582 NKSLIFIKDNNY
-590 FYLGIIDKRLKGGI
+590 YLGIMDKQH
-604 KENKKPEAEGDI
+604 NKIFRDVEEAKSEPYYRKMEYK
-616 LLKMKY
+616 LLPGANKM
-622 LQAADPQKDVQNL
+622 
-635 MVIDGVTVKKNGR
+635 
-648 KDDNGENVVL
+648 
-658 EQLKNTYLPKDIN
+658 LPKVFFAKSNIDFFNPSNKILEDYNAGRHKKGDNFDI
-671 EIRKKRSYSKTSEN
+671 KACHA
-685 FNKSDLNKFID
+685 LID
-696 YYKERTIEYFSDYEF
+696 FFKESIEKHQEWRQFEF
-711 EFKPSKEYKDFG
+711 EFSPTETYKDISDFYREVEAQG
-723 EFTDHINEQA
+723 YKISFKNISE
-733 YQIRF
+733 
-738 ESVSRKYIDELVDEG
+738 KYIDELVDEG

-759 IWNKDFSPY
+759 IWNKDFSPH

-773 NLHTLYWKMLFDER
+773 NLHTLYWKMIFDEK
-787 NLRDVVYKLNGKAEV
+787 NLQDVVYKLNGEAEV
-802 FFREAGINDEK
+802 FFRKASIDEK
-813 DIIKHEANKPIEIK
+813 DIIKHEANKPIENK

-891 RGERHLLYLT
+891 RGERHLLYLS

-922 NGKEHHTNYHDLLD
+922 NGKEHHINYHDLLD

-1008 MIDKLSFLVDKKLD
+1008 MIDKLNYLVDKNL
-1022 PEENG
+1022 EEGEAG
-1027 GLLKPYQLVNEF
+1027 GLLKAYQLASKFESF
-1039 KGFKQLGKQSGMI
+1039 KKLGKQSGMM

-1061 NIDPCTG
+1061 NIDLCTG

-1110 YGRFTGRAEG
+1110 YSRFTGRAEG

-1150 VDPTAEIIELCREY
+1150 VDPTAEIIELCRGY
-1164 DIDCKSED
+1164 DIDYKSED

-1194 LILQMRNSVTGTEI
+1194 LVLQMRNSVTGTEI

-1251 INKIKETKEAEL
+1251 INRIKETKEAEL
-1263 DKVNLNISN
+1263 NKVNLNISN
-1272 KEWLNFAQKNVLR
+1272 KEWLNFAQKNILR

>member
-553 YSTEKI
+553 YSTEKV
-559 KLTFNVPTFLDGW
+559 KLNFENQTLLAGW
-572 ALRQENTNKG
+572 DLNKEEG
-582 IIFKDNEF
+582 NKSLIFIKDNNY
-590 FYLGIIDKRLKGGI
+590 YLGIMDKQH
-604 KENKKPEAEGDI
+604 NKIFRDVEEAKSEPYYRKMEYK
-616 LLKMKY
+616 LLPGANKM
-622 LQAADPQKDVQNL
+622 
-635 MVIDGVTVKKNGR
+635 
-648 KDDNGENVVL
+648 
-658 EQLKNTYLPKDIN
+658 LPKVFFAKSNIDFFNPSNKILEDYNAGRHKKGDNFDI
-671 EIRKKRSYSKTSEN
+671 KACHA
-685 FNKSDLNKFID
+685 LID
-696 YYKERTIEYFSDYEF
+696 FFKESIEKHQEWRQFEF
-711 EFKPSKEYKDFG
+711 EFSPTETYKDISDFYREVEAQG
-723 EFTDHINEQA
+723 YKISFKNISE
-733 YQIRF
+733 
-738 ESVSRKYIDELVDEG
+738 KYIDELVDEG

-759 IWNKDFSPY
+759 IWNKDFSPH

-773 NLHTLYWKMLFDER
+773 NLHTLYWKMIFDEK
-787 NLRDVVYKLNGKAEV
+787 NLQDVVYKLNGEAEV
-802 FFREAGINDEK
+802 FFRKASIDEK
-813 DIIKHEANKPIEIK
+813 DIIKHEANKPIENK

-839 YDLIKDRRYTVDKF
+839 YELIKDRRYTVDKF
-853 QFHVPITLNFKA
+853 QFHMPITLNFKA

-922 NGKEHHTNYHDLLD
+922 NGKEHHINYHDLLD

-994 KKVGKQVYQKFEKM
+994 KKVGKQVYQKFEKK

-1039 KGFKQLGKQSGMI
+1039 KGFEKLGKQSGMM

-1075 KHLKY
+1075 KHFKC
-1080 SSVNAAVD
+1080 SANAAVD

-1096 AYDDKGEYF
+1096 VYDDKGGYF

-1110 YGRFTGRAEG
+1110 YSRFTGRAEG
-1120 TKTDWTVCS
+1120 IKTDWTVCS

-1150 VDPTAEIIELCREY
+1150 VDPTAEIIELCRGY
-1164 DIDCKSED
+1164 DIDYKSED

-1194 LILQMRNSVTGTEI
+1194 LVLQMRNSVTGTEI

-1251 INKIKETKEAEL
+1251 INRIKETKEAEL
-1263 DKVNLNISN
+1263 NKVNLNISN
-1272 KEWLNFAQKNVLR
+1272 KEWLNFAQKNILR

>member
-7 DITGIVFFYRDSWRG
+7 EITGIVFFYRDSWRG

-437 LDAVLENNAVTSYFS
+437 LDAILENNAVTSYFS

-553 YSTEKI
+553 YSTEKV
-559 KLTFNVPTFLDGW
+559 KLNFENQTLLAGW
-572 ALRQENTNKG
+572 DLNKEEG
-582 IIFKDNEF
+582 NKSLIFIKDNNY
-590 FYLGIIDKRLKGGI
+590 YLGIMDKQH
-604 KENKKPEAEGDI
+604 NKIFRDVEEAKSEPYYRKMEYK
-616 LLKMKY
+616 LLPGANKM
-622 LQAADPQKDVQNL
+622 
-635 MVIDGVTVKKNGR
+635 
-648 KDDNGENVVL
+648 
-658 EQLKNTYLPKDIN
+658 LPKVFFAKSNIDFFNPSNKILEDYNAGRHKKGDNFDI
-671 EIRKKRSYSKTSEN
+671 KACHA
-685 FNKSDLNKFID
+685 LID
-696 YYKERTIEYFSDYEF
+696 FFKESIEKHQEWRQFEF
-711 EFKPSKEYKDFG
+711 EFSPTETYKDISDFYREVEAQG
-723 EFTDHINEQA
+723 YKISFKNISE
-733 YQIRF
+733 
-738 ESVSRKYIDELVDEG
+738 KYIDELVDEG

-759 IWNKDFSPY
+759 IWNKDFSPH

-773 NLHTLYWKMLFDER
+773 NLHTLYWKMIFDEK
-787 NLRDVVYKLNGKAEV
+787 NLQDVVYKLNGEAEV
-802 FFREAGINDEK
+802 FFRKASIDEK
-813 DIIKHEANKPIEIK
+813 DIIKHEANKPIENK

-922 NGKEHHTNYHDLLD
+922 NGKEHHINYHDLLD

-1110 YGRFTGRAEG
+1110 YSRFTGRAEG

-1263 DKVNLNISN
+1263 MNISN

>member
-1 MFKLLP
+1 MSA
-7 DITGIVFFYRDSWRG
+7 D
-22 YEEVIT
+22 
-28 VDVVFYIGG
+28 IGG
-37 NVMANSLSGFTGL
+37 NVMMKNFSEFTRF
-50 YSLSKTLRFE
+50 YSLNKTLRFE
-60 LRPVGK
+60 LRPVGR
-66 TKENMKIKGLL
+66 TREHIEAKGLI
-77 SEDEHRAKSYKQV
+77 SEDDHLAKSYKEV
-90 KKIADDYHR
+90 KKSIDEYHR
-99 KFIENALKNVHLEGV
+99 KFIENALKDVHLEGI
-114 EEYAELYCKRNKTE
+114 EEYADLYCRRNKTE
-128 KERKEIDKAADNLRK
+128 AERNKLDKATGKLRK

-149 TTRDEFK
+149 TKKDEYK
-156 KLGKKD
+156 KLYTKE
-162 FIEEML
+162 FIEKML

-176 KKKLIKEFKGFTTY
+176 KIELIKEFKGRTTY
-190 FGGFFENRNNMYS
+190 FGGFFKNRENIYS
-203 AEKKSTSIGY
+203 DEKKSTSIGY
-213 RVIDQNLPKYIDNVN
+213 RVIEQNLPKYIDNMN
-228 ALKKILEVNP
+228 ALKKILDVIP
-238 GNMIENIENDFMDML
+238 GNMIESIENDFKDIL
-253 EGKAL
+253 DGKTL
-258 NEFISLD
+258 NEFMSLD
-265 NYSYFI
+265 NYNCFI
-271 TQSGIDKYNT
+271 IQSGIKKYNEI
-281 VIGGKSCDERTRIK
+281 IGGKSCDERTKIK

-304 NQKADKKI
+304 NQTADKKI

-324 DKDSKS
+324 DKDPKS
-330 FLPESFERD
+330 FLPESFEYDNNGD

-345 IELFNAGQKEN
+345 IEVFNEYQKEN
-356 IESIKGLFEQLSE
+356 IERIKELLKNLSE
-369 YEADHIYVKDIFLSE
+369 YDTGRIYIKDIFLSE
-384 ISNELFSE
+384 ISKKIFDD
-392 WGYIKGRL
+392 WGYIKGKL
-400 EDKYDEEYTGKKKAN
+400 EDKYDEEYTGKKKIN

-426 FKNKRSYSLSE
+426 FKNKKSYSLSE
-437 LDAVLENNAVTSYFS
+437 LDIVLEDNAVNSYFS
-452 GEQLKQAIINM
+452 GEYLEQAIKNM
-463 ADSYKDIEDLV
+463 NNLYKAIEDLV
-474 NTDYPSDR
+474 NTDYPAER

-487 KESTK
+487 KENTE
-492 LIKGY
+492 LIKAY
-497 LDACKDFGRFIQP
+497 LDACKDFGRFLQP
-510 LLGDGKESEKD
+510 LLGDGTEGEKD

-532 EAFDSIT
+532 EDFDSIT
-539 PLYNKVRNYMTKKP
+539 PLYNKVRNYMSKKP
-553 YSTEKI
+553 YSMKKI
-559 KLTFNVPTFLDGW
+559 KLTFSVPTFLSGW
-572 ALRQENTNKG
+572 SLRRENANKG
-582 IIFKDNEF
+582 IILKDDEF
-590 FYLGIIDKRLKGGI
+590 FYLGIIDKSLRGGI
-604 KENKKPEAEGDI
+604 KEYKKPETDEDMI
-616 LLKMKY
+616 LKMKY
-622 LQAADPQKDVQNL
+622 LQAANPQNDVQNL

-648 KDDNGENVVL
+648 KNENGENVDF

-671 EIRKKRSYSKTSEN
+671 EIRKKRSYAKTSEN
-685 FNKSDLNKFID
+685 FNKNDLNKFID
-696 YYKERTIEYFSDYEF
+696 YYKERTIKYFSDYEF

-733 YQIRF
+733 YQISF

-787 NLRDVVYKLNGKAEV
+787 NLSDVIYKLNGGAEM
-802 FFREAGINDEK
+802 FFREASIKDEK
-813 DIIKHEANKPIEIK
+813 DMIVHEANKPIENK
-827 NKLNDKKKSVFN
+827 NKLNYKKESVFD
-839 YDLIKDRRYTVDKF
+839 YELIKDRRYTVDKF
-853 QFHVPITLNFKA
+853 QFHVPITVNFKA
-865 LGRDNIDRYA
+865 EGKKNINKDA
-875 REYIKE
+875 IEYIKG

-891 RGERHLLYLT
+891 RGERNLLYLS

-922 NGKEHHTNYHDLLD
+922 NGKDHHINYHDLLD
-936 KREKEMERAKKEWQT
+936 KREKEMESAKKEWQT
-951 IESIK
+951 VESIK
-956 ELKEGYIS
+956 ELKEGYLS
-964 QVIYKIS
+964 QVVYKIS

-1008 MIDKLSFLVDKKLD
+1008 MIDKLNYLVDKNL
-1022 PEENG
+1022 EEGEAG
-1027 GLLKPYQLVNEF
+1027 GLLKAYQLASKFESF
-1039 KGFKQLGKQSGMI
+1039 KKLGKQSGMM

-1110 YGRFTGRAEG
+1110 YSRFTGRAEG

-1150 VDPTAEIIELCREY
+1150 VDPTAEIIELCRGY
-1164 DIDCKSED
+1164 DIDYKSED

-1194 LILQMRNSVTGTEI
+1194 LVLQMRNSVTGTEI

-1251 INKIKETKEAEL
+1251 INRIKETKEAEL
-1263 DKVNLNISN
+1263 NKVNLNISN
-1272 KEWLNFAQKNVLR
+1272 KEWLNFAQKNILR

>member
-60 LRPVGK
+60 LSSVGK

-553 YSTEKI
+553 YSTEKV
-559 KLTFNVPTFLDGW
+559 KLNFENQTLLAGW
-572 ALRQENTNKG
+572 DLNKEEG
-582 IIFKDNEF
+582 NKSLIFIKDNNY
-590 FYLGIIDKRLKGGI
+590 YLGIMDKQH
-604 KENKKPEAEGDI
+604 NKIFRDVEEAKSEPYYRKMEYK
-616 LLKMKY
+616 LLPGANKM
-622 LQAADPQKDVQNL
+622 
-635 MVIDGVTVKKNGR
+635 
-648 KDDNGENVVL
+648 
-658 EQLKNTYLPKDIN
+658 LPKVFFAKSNIDFFNPSNKILEDYNAGRHKKGDNFDI
-671 EIRKKRSYSKTSEN
+671 KACHA
-685 FNKSDLNKFID
+685 LID
-696 YYKERTIEYFSDYEF
+696 FFKESIEKHQEWRQFEF
-711 EFKPSKEYKDFG
+711 EFSPTETYKDISDFYREVEAQG
-723 EFTDHINEQA
+723 YKISFKNISE
-733 YQIRF
+733 
-738 ESVSRKYIDELVDEG
+738 KYIDDLVDEG

-759 IWNKDFSPY
+759 IWNKDFSTH

-773 NLHTLYWKMLFDER
+773 NLHTLYWKMIFDEK
-787 NLRDVVYKLNGKAEV
+787 NLQDVVYKLNGEAEV
-802 FFREAGINDEK
+802 FFRKASIDEK
-813 DIIKHEANKPIEIK
+813 DIIKHEANKPIENK

-922 NGKEHHTNYHDLLD
+922 NGKEHHINYHDLLD

-1008 MIDKLSFLVDKKLD
+1008 MIDKLNYLVDKKL
-1022 PEENG
+1022 EEGEAG
-1027 GLLKPYQLVNEF
+1027 GLLKAYQLASKFESF
-1039 KGFKQLGKQSGMI
+1039 KKLGKQSGMM

-1105 KFSFD
+1105 KFSFN

-1251 INKIKETKEAEL
+1251 INRIKETKEAEL
-1263 DKVNLNISN
+1263 NKVNLNISN
-1272 KEWLNFAQKNVLR
+1272 KEWLNFAQKNVIR

>member
-553 YSTEKI
+553 YSTEKV
-559 KLTFNVPTFLDGW
+559 KLNFENQTLLAGW
-572 ALRQENTNKG
+572 DLNKEEG
-582 IIFKDNEF
+582 NKSLIFIKDNNY
-590 FYLGIIDKRLKGGI
+590 YLGIMDKQH
-604 KENKKPEAEGDI
+604 NKIFRDVEEAKSEPYYRKMEYK
-616 LLKMKY
+616 LLPGANKM
-622 LQAADPQKDVQNL
+622 
-635 MVIDGVTVKKNGR
+635 
-648 KDDNGENVVL
+648 
-658 EQLKNTYLPKDIN
+658 LPKVFFAKSNIDFFNPSNKILEDYNAGRHKKGDNFDI
-671 EIRKKRSYSKTSEN
+671 KACHA
-685 FNKSDLNKFID
+685 LID
-696 YYKERTIEYFSDYEF
+696 FFKESIEKHQEWRQFEF
-711 EFKPSKEYKDFG
+711 EFSPTETYKDISDFYREVEAQG
-723 EFTDHINEQA
+723 YKISFKNISE
-733 YQIRF
+733 
-738 ESVSRKYIDELVDEG
+738 KYIDELVDEG

-759 IWNKDFSPY
+759 IWNKDFSPH

-773 NLHTLYWKMLFDER
+773 NLHTLYWKMIFDEK
-787 NLRDVVYKLNGKAEV
+787 NLQDVVYKLNGEAEV
-802 FFREAGINDEK
+802 FFRKASIDEK
-813 DIIKHEANKPIEIK
+813 DIIKHEANKPIENK

-922 NGKEHHTNYHDLLD
+922 NGKEHHINYHDLLD

-1008 MIDKLSFLVDKKLD
+1008 MIDKLNYLVDKNL
-1022 PEENG
+1022 EEGEAG
-1027 GLLKPYQLVNEF
+1027 GLLKAYQLASKFESF
-1039 KGFKQLGKQSGMI
+1039 KKLGKQSGMM

-1110 YGRFTGRAEG
+1110 YSRFTGRAEG

-1150 VDPTAEIIELCREY
+1150 VDPTAEIIELCRGY
-1164 DIDCKSED
+1164 DIDYKSED

-1194 LILQMRNSVTGTEI
+1194 LVLQMRNSVTGTEI

-1228 KKNLPENADANG
+1228 AENLPENADANG

-1251 INKIKETKEAEL
+1251 INRIKETKEAEL
-1263 DKVNLNISN
+1263 NKVNLNISN
-1272 KEWLNFAQKNVLR
+1272 KEWLNFAQKNVIR

>member
-345 IELFNAGQKEN
+345 IELFNASQKEN

-400 EDKYDEEYTGKKKAN
+400 EDKYDKEYTGKKKAN

-553 YSTEKI
+553 YSTEKV
-559 KLTFNVPTFLDGW
+559 KLNFENQTLLAGW
-572 ALRQENTNKG
+572 DLNKEEG
-582 IIFKDNEF
+582 NKSLIFIKDNNY
-590 FYLGIIDKRLKGGI
+590 YLGIMDKQH
-604 KENKKPEAEGDI
+604 NKIFRDVEEAKSEPYYRKMEYK
-616 LLKMKY
+616 LLPGANKM
-622 LQAADPQKDVQNL
+622 
-635 MVIDGVTVKKNGR
+635 
-648 KDDNGENVVL
+648 
-658 EQLKNTYLPKDIN
+658 LPKVFFARSNIDFFNPSNKILEDYNAGRHKKGDNFDI
-671 EIRKKRSYSKTSEN
+671 KACHA
-685 FNKSDLNKFID
+685 LID
-696 YYKERTIEYFSDYEF
+696 FFKESIEKHQEWRQFEF
-711 EFKPSKEYKDFG
+711 EFSPTETYKDISDFYREVEAQG
-723 EFTDHINEQA
+723 YKISFKNISE
-733 YQIRF
+733 
-738 ESVSRKYIDELVDEG
+738 KYIDELVDEG

-759 IWNKDFSPY
+759 IWNKDFSPH

-773 NLHTLYWKMLFDER
+773 NLHTLYWKMIFDEK
-787 NLRDVVYKLNGKAEV
+787 NLQDVVYKLNGEAEV
-802 FFREAGINDEK
+802 FFRKASIDEK
-813 DIIKHEANKPIEIK
+813 DIIKHEANKPIENK

-922 NGKEHHTNYHDLLD
+922 NGKEHHINYHDLLD

-1008 MIDKLSFLVDKKLD
+1008 MIDKLNYLVDKNL
-1022 PEENG
+1022 EEGEAG
-1027 GLLKPYQLVNEF
+1027 GLLKAYQLASKFESF
-1039 KGFKQLGKQSGMI
+1039 KKLGKQSGMM

-1110 YGRFTGRAEG
+1110 YSRFTGRAEG

>member
-345 IELFNAGQKEN
+345 IELFNASQKEN

-400 EDKYDEEYTGKKKAN
+400 EDKYDKEYTGKKKAN

-553 YSTEKI
+553 YSTEKV
-559 KLTFNVPTFLDGW
+559 KLNFENQTLLAGW
-572 ALRQENTNKG
+572 DLNKEEG
-582 IIFKDNEF
+582 NKSLIFIKDNNY
-590 FYLGIIDKRLKGGI
+590 YLGIMDKQH
-604 KENKKPEAEGDI
+604 NKIFRDVEEAKSEPYYRKMEYK
-616 LLKMKY
+616 LLPGANKM
-622 LQAADPQKDVQNL
+622 
-635 MVIDGVTVKKNGR
+635 
-648 KDDNGENVVL
+648 
-658 EQLKNTYLPKDIN
+658 LPKVFFARSNIDFFNPSNKILEDYNAGRHKKGDNFDI
-671 EIRKKRSYSKTSEN
+671 KACHA
-685 FNKSDLNKFID
+685 LID
-696 YYKERTIEYFSDYEF
+696 FFKESIEKHQEWRQFEF
-711 EFKPSKEYKDFG
+711 EFSPTETYKDISDFYREVEAQG
-723 EFTDHINEQA
+723 YKISFKNISE
-733 YQIRF
+733 
-738 ESVSRKYIDELVDEG
+738 KYIDELVDEG

-759 IWNKDFSPY
+759 IWNKDFSPH

-773 NLHTLYWKMLFDER
+773 NLHTLYWKMIFDEK
-787 NLRDVVYKLNGKAEV
+787 NLQDVVYKLNGEAEV
-802 FFREAGINDEK
+802 FFRKASIDEK
-813 DIIKHEANKPIEIK
+813 DIIKHEANKPIENK

-922 NGKEHHTNYHDLLD
+922 NGKEHHINYHDLLD

-1008 MIDKLSFLVDKKLD
+1008 MIDKLNYLVDKNL
-1022 PEENG
+1022 EEGEAG
-1027 GLLKPYQLVNEF
+1027 GLLKAYQLASKFESF
-1039 KGFKQLGKQSGMI
+1039 KKLGKQSGMM

-1110 YGRFTGRAEG
+1110 YSRFTGRAEG

-1150 VDPTAEIIELCREY
+1150 VDPTAEIIELCRGY
-1164 DIDCKSED
+1164 DIDYKSED

-1194 LILQMRNSVTGTEI
+1194 LVLQMRNSVTGTEI

-1251 INKIKETKEAEL
+1251 INRIKETKEAEL
-1263 DKVNLNISN
+1263 NKVNLNISN
-1272 KEWLNFAQKNVLR
+1272 KEWLNFAQKNILR

>member
-168 PEFVDSEE
+168 SEFVDSEE

-553 YSTEKI
+553 YSTEKV
-559 KLTFNVPTFLDGW
+559 KLNFENQTLLAGW
-572 ALRQENTNKG
+572 DLNKEEG
-582 IIFKDNEF
+582 NKSLIFIKDNNY
-590 FYLGIIDKRLKGGI
+590 YLGIMDKQH
-604 KENKKPEAEGDI
+604 NKIFRDVEEAKSEPYYRKMEYK
-616 LLKMKY
+616 LLPGANKM
-622 LQAADPQKDVQNL
+622 
-635 MVIDGVTVKKNGR
+635 
-648 KDDNGENVVL
+648 
-658 EQLKNTYLPKDIN
+658 LPKVFFAKSNIDFFNPSNKILEDYNAGRHKKGDNFDI
-671 EIRKKRSYSKTSEN
+671 KACHA
-685 FNKSDLNKFID
+685 LID
-696 YYKERTIEYFSDYEF
+696 FFKESIEKHQEWRQFEF
-711 EFKPSKEYKDFG
+711 EFSPTETYKDISDFYREVEAQG
-723 EFTDHINEQA
+723 YKISFKNISE
-733 YQIRF
+733 
-738 ESVSRKYIDELVDEG
+738 KYIDELVDEG

-759 IWNKDFSPY
+759 IWNKDFSPH

-773 NLHTLYWKMLFDER
+773 NLHTLYWKMIFDEK
-787 NLRDVVYKLNGKAEV
+787 NLQDVVYKLNGEAEV
-802 FFREAGINDEK
+802 FFRKASIDEK
-813 DIIKHEANKPIEIK
+813 DIIKHEANKPIENE

-922 NGKEHHTNYHDLLD
+922 NGKEHHINYHDLLD
-936 KREKEMERAKKEWQT
+936 KREKEMERAKRMADHRK
-951 IESIK
+951 
-956 ELKEGYIS
+956 
-964 QVIYKIS
+964 YK
-971 QLMIKYNA
+971 
-979 ILVLENLNEGFINGR
+979 
-994 KKVGKQVYQKFEKM
+994 
-1008 MIDKLSFLVDKKLD
+1008 
-1022 PEENG
+1022 
-1027 GLLKPYQLVNEF
+1027 
-1039 KGFKQLGKQSGMI
+1039 
-1052 FYIPAWNTS
+1052 
-1061 NIDPCTG
+1061 
-1068 FVNLFER
+1068 
-1075 KHLKY
+1075 
-1080 SSVNAAVD
+1080 
-1088 FWSKFESI
+1088 
-1096 AYDDKGEYF
+1096 
-1105 KFSFD
+1105 
-1110 YGRFTGRAEG
+1110 
-1120 TKTDWTVCS
+1120 
-1129 VGERIVNF
+1129 
-1137 RNPDNNSQWDSKT
+1137 
-1150 VDPTAEIIELCREY
+1150 
-1164 DIDCKSED
+1164 
-1172 LKTEFV
+1172 
-1178 SVKDR
+1178 
-1183 RFHEELLRLFR
+1183 
-1194 LILQMRNSVTGTEI
+1194 
-1208 DYMISPVANAE
+1208 
-1219 GVFYDSRNC
+1219 
-1228 KKNLPENADANG
+1228 G
-1240 AYNIARKGLWI
+1240 A
-1251 INKIKETKEAEL
+1251 
-1263 DKVNLNISN
+1263 
-1272 KEWLNFAQKNVLR
+1272 

>member
-482 KLQKD
+482 KLQKN

-553 YSTEKI
+553 YSTEKV
-559 KLTFNVPTFLDGW
+559 KLNFENQTLLAGW
-572 ALRQENTNKG
+572 DLNKEEG
-582 IIFKDNEF
+582 NKSLIFIKDNNY
-590 FYLGIIDKRLKGGI
+590 YLGIMDKQH
-604 KENKKPEAEGDI
+604 NKIFRDVEEAKSEPYYRKMEYK
-616 LLKMKY
+616 LLPGANKM
-622 LQAADPQKDVQNL
+622 
-635 MVIDGVTVKKNGR
+635 
-648 KDDNGENVVL
+648 
-658 EQLKNTYLPKDIN
+658 LPKVFFAKSNIDFFNPSNKILEDYNAGRHKKGDNFDI
-671 EIRKKRSYSKTSEN
+671 KACHA
-685 FNKSDLNKFID
+685 LID
-696 YYKERTIEYFSDYEF
+696 FFKESIEKHQEWRQFEF
-711 EFKPSKEYKDFG
+711 EFSPTETYKDISDFYREVEAQG
-723 EFTDHINEQA
+723 YKISFKNISE
-733 YQIRF
+733 
-738 ESVSRKYIDELVDEG
+738 KYIDELVDEG

-759 IWNKDFSPY
+759 IWNKDFSPH

-773 NLHTLYWKMLFDER
+773 NLHTLYWKMIFDEK
-787 NLRDVVYKLNGKAEV
+787 NLQDVVYKLNGEAEV
-802 FFREAGINDEK
+802 FFRKASIDEK
-813 DIIKHEANKPIEIK
+813 DIIKHEANKPIENK

-922 NGKEHHTNYHDLLD
+922 NGKEHHINYHDLLD

-1008 MIDKLSFLVDKKLD
+1008 MIDKLNYLVDKNL
-1022 PEENG
+1022 EEGEAG
-1027 GLLKPYQLVNEF
+1027 GLLKAYQLASKFESF
-1039 KGFKQLGKQSGMI
+1039 KKLGKQSGMM

-1096 AYDDKGEYF
+1096 VYDDKGGYF

-1110 YGRFTGRAEG
+1110 YSRFTGRAEG

-1150 VDPTAEIIELCREY
+1150 VDPTAEIIELCRGY
-1164 DIDCKSED
+1164 DIDYKSED

-1194 LILQMRNSVTGTEI
+1194 LVLQMRNSVTGTEI

-1251 INKIKETKEAEL
+1251 INRIKETKEAEL
-1263 DKVNLNISN
+1263 NKVNLNISN
-1272 KEWLNFAQKNVLR
+1272 KEWLNFAQKNILR

>member
-356 IESIKGLFEQLSE
+356 IESIKGIFEQLSE

-553 YSTEKI
+553 YSTEKV
-559 KLTFNVPTFLDGW
+559 KLNFENQTLLAGW
-572 ALRQENTNKG
+572 DLNKEEG
-582 IIFKDNEF
+582 NKSLIFIKDNNY
-590 FYLGIIDKRLKGGI
+590 YLGIMDKQH
-604 KENKKPEAEGDI
+604 NKIFRDVEETKSEPYYRKMEYK
-616 LLKMKY
+616 LLPGANKM
-622 LQAADPQKDVQNL
+622 
-635 MVIDGVTVKKNGR
+635 
-648 KDDNGENVVL
+648 
-658 EQLKNTYLPKDIN
+658 LPKVFFAKSNIDFFNPSNKILEDYNAGRHKKGDNFDI
-671 EIRKKRSYSKTSEN
+671 KACHA
-685 FNKSDLNKFID
+685 LID
-696 YYKERTIEYFSDYEF
+696 FFKESIEKHQEWRQFEF
-711 EFKPSKEYKDFG
+711 EFSPTETYKDISDFYREVEAQG
-723 EFTDHINEQA
+723 YKISFKNISE
-733 YQIRF
+733 
-738 ESVSRKYIDELVDEG
+738 KYIDELVDEG

-759 IWNKDFSPY
+759 IWNKDFSPH

-773 NLHTLYWKMLFDER
+773 NLHTLYWKMIFDEK
-787 NLRDVVYKLNGKAEV
+787 NLQDVVYKLNGEAEV
-802 FFREAGINDEK
+802 FFRKASIDEK
-813 DIIKHEANKPIEIK
+813 DIIKHEANKPIENK

-922 NGKEHHTNYHDLLD
+922 NGKEHHINYHDLLD

-1008 MIDKLSFLVDKKLD
+1008 MIDKLNYLVDKNL
-1022 PEENG
+1022 EEGEAG
-1027 GLLKPYQLVNEF
+1027 GLLKAYQLASKFESF
-1039 KGFKQLGKQSGMI
+1039 KKLGKQSGMM

-1075 KHLKY
+1075 KHFKC
-1080 SSVNAAVD
+1080 SANAAVD

-1096 AYDDKGEYF
+1096 VYDDKGGYF

-1110 YGRFTGRAEG
+1110 YSRFTGRAEG

-1150 VDPTAEIIELCREY
+1150 VDPTAEIIELCRGY
-1164 DIDCKSED
+1164 DIDYKSED

-1194 LILQMRNSVTGTEI
+1194 LVLQMRNSVTGTEI

-1251 INKIKETKEAEL
+1251 INRIKETKEAEL
-1263 DKVNLNISN
+1263 NKVNLNISN
-1272 KEWLNFAQKNVLR
+1272 KEWLNFAQKNILR

>member
-553 YSTEKI
+553 YSTEKV
-559 KLTFNVPTFLDGW
+559 KLNFENQTLLAGW
-572 ALRQENTNKG
+572 DLNKEEG
-582 IIFKDNEF
+582 NKSLIFIKDNNY
-590 FYLGIIDKRLKGGI
+590 YLGIMDKQH
-604 KENKKPEAEGDI
+604 NKIFRDVEEAKSEPYYRKMEYK
-616 LLKMKY
+616 LLPGANKM
-622 LQAADPQKDVQNL
+622 
-635 MVIDGVTVKKNGR
+635 
-648 KDDNGENVVL
+648 
-658 EQLKNTYLPKDIN
+658 LPKVFFAKSNIDFFNPSNKILEDYNAGRHKKGDNFDI
-671 EIRKKRSYSKTSEN
+671 KACHA
-685 FNKSDLNKFID
+685 LID
-696 YYKERTIEYFSDYEF
+696 FFKESIEKHQEWRQFEF
-711 EFKPSKEYKDFG
+711 EFSPTETYKDISDFYREVEAQG
-723 EFTDHINEQA
+723 YKISFKNISE
-733 YQIRF
+733 
-738 ESVSRKYIDELVDEG
+738 KYIDELVDEG

-759 IWNKDFSPY
+759 IWNKDFSPH

-773 NLHTLYWKMLFDER
+773 NLHTLYWKMIFDEK
-787 NLRDVVYKLNGKAEV
+787 NLQDVVYKLNGEAEV
-802 FFREAGINDEK
+802 FFRKASIDEK
-813 DIIKHEANKPIEIK
+813 DIIKHEANKPIENK

-922 NGKEHHTNYHDLLD
+922 NGKEHHINYHDLLD

-1008 MIDKLSFLVDKKLD
+1008 MIDKLNYLVDKKL
-1022 PEENG
+1022 EEGEAG
-1027 GLLKPYQLVNEF
+1027 GLLKAYQLASKFESF
-1039 KGFKQLGKQSGMI
+1039 KKLGKQSGMM

-1096 AYDDKGEYF
+1096 AYDDKGECF

-1110 YGRFTGRAEG
+1110 YSRFTGRAEG

-1164 DIDCKSED
+1164 DIDCNSED

-1263 DKVNLNISN
+1263 GKVNLNISN

>member
-553 YSTEKI
+553 YSTEKV
-559 KLTFNVPTFLDGW
+559 KLNFENQTLLAGW
-572 ALRQENTNKG
+572 DLNKEEG
-582 IIFKDNEF
+582 NKSLIFIKDNNY
-590 FYLGIIDKRLKGGI
+590 YLGIMDKQH
-604 KENKKPEAEGDI
+604 NKIFRDVEEAKSEPYYRKMEYK
-616 LLKMKY
+616 LLPGANKM
-622 LQAADPQKDVQNL
+622 
-635 MVIDGVTVKKNGR
+635 
-648 KDDNGENVVL
+648 
-658 EQLKNTYLPKDIN
+658 LPKVFFAKSNIDFFNPSNKILEDYNAGRHKKGDNFDI
-671 EIRKKRSYSKTSEN
+671 KACHA
-685 FNKSDLNKFID
+685 LID
-696 YYKERTIEYFSDYEF
+696 FFKESIEKHQEWRQFEF
-711 EFKPSKEYKDFG
+711 EFSPTETYKDISDFYREVEAQG
-723 EFTDHINEQA
+723 YKISFKNISE
-733 YQIRF
+733 
-738 ESVSRKYIDELVDEG
+738 KYIDELVDEG

-759 IWNKDFSPY
+759 IWNKDFSPH

-773 NLHTLYWKMLFDER
+773 NLHTLYWKMIFDEK
-787 NLRDVVYKLNGKAEV
+787 NLQDVVYKLNGEAEV
-802 FFREAGINDEK
+802 FFRKASIDEK
-813 DIIKHEANKPIEIK
+813 DIIKHEANKPIENK
-827 NKLNDKKKSVFN
+827 NKLNDKRKVF
-839 YDLIKDRRYTVDKF
+839 LI
-853 QFHVPITLNFKA
+853 
-865 LGRDNIDRYA
+865 
-875 REYIKE
+875 
-881 AKDLH
+881 
-886 IIGID
+886 
-891 RGERHLLYLT
+891 
-901 VIDMDGNIKEQYSLN
+901 
-916 EIVNEY
+916 
-922 NGKEHHTNYHDLLD
+922 
-936 KREKEMERAKKEWQT
+936 
-951 IESIK
+951 
-956 ELKEGYIS
+956 
-964 QVIYKIS
+964 
-971 QLMIKYNA
+971 MI
-979 ILVLENLNEGFINGR
+979 
-994 KKVGKQVYQKFEKM
+994 
-1008 MIDKLSFLVDKKLD
+1008 
-1022 PEENG
+1022 
-1027 GLLKPYQLVNEF
+1027 LLKTA
-1039 KGFKQLGKQSGMI
+1039 G
-1052 FYIPAWNTS
+1052 IPLIN
-1061 NIDPCTG
+1061 
-1068 FVNLFER
+1068 
-1075 KHLKY
+1075 
-1080 SSVNAAVD
+1080 
-1088 FWSKFESI
+1088 
-1096 AYDDKGEYF
+1096 
-1105 KFSFD
+1105 FSFM
-1110 YGRFTGRAEG
+1110 
-1120 TKTDWTVCS
+1120 
-1129 VGERIVNF
+1129 
-1137 RNPDNNSQWDSKT
+1137 
-1150 VDPTAEIIELCREY
+1150 CR
-1164 DIDCKSED
+1164 
-1172 LKTEFV
+1172 L
-1178 SVKDR
+1178 
-1183 RFHEELLRLFR
+1183 H
-1194 LILQMRNSVTGTEI
+1194 
-1208 DYMISPVANAE
+1208 
-1219 GVFYDSRNC
+1219 
-1228 KKNLPENADANG
+1228 
-1240 AYNIARKGLWI
+1240 
-1251 INKIKETKEAEL
+1251 
-1263 DKVNLNISN
+1263 
-1272 KEWLNFAQKNVLR
+1272 

>member
-553 YSTEKI
+553 YSTEKV
-559 KLTFNVPTFLDGW
+559 KLNFENQTLLAGW
-572 ALRQENTNKG
+572 DLNKEEG
-582 IIFKDNEF
+582 NKSLIFIKDNNY
-590 FYLGIIDKRLKGGI
+590 YLGIMDKQH
-604 KENKKPEAEGDI
+604 NKIFRDVEEAKSEPYYRKMEYK
-616 LLKMKY
+616 LLPGANKM
-622 LQAADPQKDVQNL
+622 
-635 MVIDGVTVKKNGR
+635 
-648 KDDNGENVVL
+648 
-658 EQLKNTYLPKDIN
+658 LPKVFFAKSNIDFFNPSNKILEDYNAGRHKKGDNFDI
-671 EIRKKRSYSKTSEN
+671 KACHA
-685 FNKSDLNKFID
+685 LID
-696 YYKERTIEYFSDYEF
+696 FFKESIEKHQEWRQFEF
-711 EFKPSKEYKDFG
+711 EFSPTETYKDISDFYREVEAQG
-723 EFTDHINEQA
+723 YKISFKNISE
-733 YQIRF
+733 
-738 ESVSRKYIDELVDEG
+738 KYIDELVDEG

-759 IWNKDFSPY
+759 IWNKDFSPH

-773 NLHTLYWKMLFDER
+773 NLHTLYWKMIFDEK
-787 NLRDVVYKLNGKAEV
+787 NLQDVVYKLNGEAEV
-802 FFREAGINDEK
+802 FFRKASIDEK
-813 DIIKHEANKPIEIK
+813 DIIKHEANKPIENK

-922 NGKEHHTNYHDLLD
+922 NGKEHHINYHDLLD

-1008 MIDKLSFLVDKKLD
+1008 MIDKLNYLVDKNL
-1022 PEENG
+1022 EEGEAG
-1027 GLLKPYQLVNEF
+1027 GLLKAYQLASKFESF
-1039 KGFKQLGKQSGMI
+1039 KKLGKQSGMM

-1061 NIDPCTG
+1061 NIDLCTG

-1110 YGRFTGRAEG
+1110 YSRFTGRAEG

-1150 VDPTAEIIELCREY
+1150 VDPTAEIIELCRGY
-1164 DIDCKSED
+1164 DIDYKSED

-1194 LILQMRNSVTGTEI
+1194 LVLQMRNSVTGTEI

-1251 INKIKETKEAEL
+1251 INRIKETKEAEL
-1263 DKVNLNISN
+1263 NKVNLNISN
-1272 KEWLNFAQKNVLR
+1272 KEWLNFAQKNILR

>member
-553 YSTEKI
+553 YSTEKV
-559 KLTFNVPTFLDGW
+559 KLNFENQTLLAGW
-572 ALRQENTNKG
+572 DLNKEEG
-582 IIFKDNEF
+582 NKSLIFIKDNNY
-590 FYLGIIDKRLKGGI
+590 YLGIMDKQH
-604 KENKKPEAEGDI
+604 NKIFRDVEEAKSEPYYRKMEYK
-616 LLKMKY
+616 LLPGANKM
-622 LQAADPQKDVQNL
+622 
-635 MVIDGVTVKKNGR
+635 
-648 KDDNGENVVL
+648 
-658 EQLKNTYLPKDIN
+658 LPKVFFAKSNIDFFNPSNKILEDYNAGRHKKGDNFDI
-671 EIRKKRSYSKTSEN
+671 KACHA
-685 FNKSDLNKFID
+685 LID
-696 YYKERTIEYFSDYEF
+696 FFKESIEKHQEWRQFEF
-711 EFKPSKEYKDFG
+711 EFSPTETYKDISDFYREVEAQG
-723 EFTDHINEQA
+723 YKISFKNISE
-733 YQIRF
+733 
-738 ESVSRKYIDELVDEG
+738 KYIDELVDEG

-759 IWNKDFSPY
+759 IWNKDFSPH

-773 NLHTLYWKMLFDER
+773 NLHTLYWKMIFDEK
-787 NLRDVVYKLNGKAEV
+787 NLQDVVYKLNGEAEV
-802 FFREAGINDEK
+802 FFRKASIDEK
-813 DIIKHEANKPIEIK
+813 DIIKHEANKPIENK

-865 LGRDNIDRYA
+865 LGKDNIDR
-875 REYIKE
+875 
-881 AKDLH
+881 
-886 IIGID
+886 
-891 RGERHLLYLT
+891 
-901 VIDMDGNIKEQYSLN
+901 
-916 EIVNEY
+916 
-922 NGKEHHTNYHDLLD
+922 
-936 KREKEMERAKKEWQT
+936 
-951 IESIK
+951 
-956 ELKEGYIS
+956 
-964 QVIYKIS
+964 
-971 QLMIKYNA
+971 
-979 ILVLENLNEGFINGR
+979 
-994 KKVGKQVYQKFEKM
+994 
-1008 MIDKLSFLVDKKLD
+1008 
-1022 PEENG
+1022 
-1027 GLLKPYQLVNEF
+1027 
-1039 KGFKQLGKQSGMI
+1039 
-1052 FYIPAWNTS
+1052 
-1061 NIDPCTG
+1061 
-1068 FVNLFER
+1068 
-1075 KHLKY
+1075 
-1080 SSVNAAVD
+1080 
-1088 FWSKFESI
+1088 
-1096 AYDDKGEYF
+1096 
-1105 KFSFD
+1105 
-1110 YGRFTGRAEG
+1110 
-1120 TKTDWTVCS
+1120 
-1129 VGERIVNF
+1129 
-1137 RNPDNNSQWDSKT
+1137 
-1150 VDPTAEIIELCREY
+1150 
-1164 DIDCKSED
+1164 
-1172 LKTEFV
+1172 
-1178 SVKDR
+1178 
-1183 RFHEELLRLFR
+1183 
-1194 LILQMRNSVTGTEI
+1194 
-1208 DYMISPVANAE
+1208 
-1219 GVFYDSRNC
+1219 
-1228 KKNLPENADANG
+1228 
-1240 AYNIARKGLWI
+1240 
-1251 INKIKETKEAEL
+1251 
-1263 DKVNLNISN
+1263 
-1272 KEWLNFAQKNVLR
+1272 

>member
-510 LLGDGKESEKD
+510 LLGDGKDSEKD

-553 YSTEKI
+553 YSTEKV
-559 KLTFNVPTFLDGW
+559 KLNFENQTLFAGW
-572 ALRQENTNKG
+572 DLNKEEG
-582 IIFKDNEF
+582 NKSLIFIKDNNY
-590 FYLGIIDKRLKGGI
+590 YLGIMDKQH
-604 KENKKPEAEGDI
+604 NKIFRDVEEAKSEPYYRKMEYK
-616 LLKMKY
+616 LLPGANKM
-622 LQAADPQKDVQNL
+622 
-635 MVIDGVTVKKNGR
+635 
-648 KDDNGENVVL
+648 
-658 EQLKNTYLPKDIN
+658 LPKVFFAKSNIDFFNPSNKILEDYNAGRHKKGDNFDI
-671 EIRKKRSYSKTSEN
+671 KACHA
-685 FNKSDLNKFID
+685 LID
-696 YYKERTIEYFSDYEF
+696 FFKESIEKHQEWRQFEF
-711 EFKPSKEYKDFG
+711 EFSPTETYKDISDFYREVEAQG
-723 EFTDHINEQA
+723 YKISFKNISE
-733 YQIRF
+733 
-738 ESVSRKYIDELVDEG
+738 KYIDELVDEG

-759 IWNKDFSPY
+759 IWNKDFSPH

-773 NLHTLYWKMLFDER
+773 NLHTLYWKMIFDEK
-787 NLRDVVYKLNGKAEV
+787 NLQDVVYKLNGEAEV
-802 FFREAGINDEK
+802 FFRKASIDEK
-813 DIIKHEANKPIEIK
+813 DIIKHGANKPIENK
-827 NKLNDKKKSVFN
+827 NKLNAKKKSVFN

-922 NGKEHHTNYHDLLD
+922 NGKEHHINYHDLLD

-1008 MIDKLSFLVDKKLD
+1008 MIDKLNYLVDKKL
-1022 PEENG
+1022 EEGEAG
-1027 GLLKPYQLVNEF
+1027 GLLKAYQLASKFESF
-1039 KGFKQLGKQSGMI
+1039 KKLGKQSGMM

-1061 NIDPCTG
+1061 NIDPFTG

-1110 YGRFTGRAEG
+1110 YSRFTGRAEG

-1150 VDPTAEIIELCREY
+1150 VDPTAEIIELCRGY
-1164 DIDCKSED
+1164 DIDYKSED

-1194 LILQMRNSVTGTEI
+1194 LVLQMRNSVTGTEI

-1240 AYNIARKGLWI
+1240 AYNIARKGVWI

-1263 DKVNLNISN
+1263 DKVKLNISN

>member
-143 QVIKFM
+143 QVIKLM

-553 YSTEKI
+553 YSTEKV
-559 KLTFNVPTFLDGW
+559 KLNFENQTLLAGW
-572 ALRQENTNKG
+572 DLNKEEG
-582 IIFKDNEF
+582 NKSLIFIKDNNY
-590 FYLGIIDKRLKGGI
+590 YLGIMDKQH
-604 KENKKPEAEGDI
+604 NKIFRDVEEAKSEPYYRKMEYK
-616 LLKMKY
+616 LLPGANKM
-622 LQAADPQKDVQNL
+622 
-635 MVIDGVTVKKNGR
+635 
-648 KDDNGENVVL
+648 
-658 EQLKNTYLPKDIN
+658 LPKVFFAKSNIDFFNPSNKILEDYNAGRHKKGDNFDI
-671 EIRKKRSYSKTSEN
+671 KACHA
-685 FNKSDLNKFID
+685 LID
-696 YYKERTIEYFSDYEF
+696 FFKEAIEKHQEWRQFEF
-711 EFKPSKEYKDFG
+711 EFSPTETYKDISDFYREVEAQG
-723 EFTDHINEQA
+723 YKISFKNISE
-733 YQIRF
+733 
-738 ESVSRKYIDELVDEG
+738 KYIDELVDEG

-759 IWNKDFSPY
+759 IWNKDFSPH

-773 NLHTLYWKMLFDER
+773 NLHTLYWKMIFDEK
-787 NLRDVVYKLNGKAEV
+787 NLQDVVYKLNGEAEV
-802 FFREAGINDEK
+802 FFRKASIDEK
-813 DIIKHEANKPIEIK
+813 DIIKHEANKPIENK

-922 NGKEHHTNYHDLLD
+922 NGKEHHINYHDLLD

-1008 MIDKLSFLVDKKLD
+1008 MIDKLNYLVDKNL
-1022 PEENG
+1022 EEGEAG
-1027 GLLKPYQLVNEF
+1027 GLLKAYQLASKFESF
-1039 KGFKQLGKQSGMI
+1039 KKLGKQSGMM

-1110 YGRFTGRAEG
+1110 YSRFTGRAEG

-1150 VDPTAEIIELCREY
+1150 VDPTAEIIELCRGY
-1164 DIDCKSED
+1164 DIDYKSED

-1194 LILQMRNSVTGTEI
+1194 LVLQMRNSVTGTEI

-1251 INKIKETKEAEL
+1251 INRIKETKEAEL
-1263 DKVNLNISN
+1263 NKVNLNISN
-1272 KEWLNFAQKNVLR
+1272 KEWLNFAQKNILR